1 MAELINNC
9 LECCLCSEEDT
20 ECISAMRVY
29 VARGICGIEYF
40 GDKEGRFSE

>member
-20 ECISAMRVY
+20 DCISAMRVY
-29 VARGICGIEYF
+29 IARGCCGIEYA
-40 GDKEGRFSE
+40 GDKERGFSQ